1 MRYFIRTVGDA
12 VTVAV
17 VQRYIRYHRHEE
29 REGTQLKLFEV
40 SLKAPPFGRGFDS

>member
-1 MRYFIRTVGDA
+1 MRYFVRTVGDA

-29 REGTQLKLFEV
+29 REETQLKLFEV
-40 SLKAPPFGRGFDS
+40 SLKASPFGRGH